1 MVQRLSK
8 NGGCMS
14 ALVWVR
20 RDFRLTDNAALSDA
34 VANHNRVLMVYIH
47 APDEQ
52 APWQPGA
59 ASNWWLHHTLMA
71 FEKSLNGKHLHIV
84 SGPTLKSLNNL
95 IKSEQ
100 ITDVYFNKLYEP
112 ALMEQEKSVTKSLEH
127 HGINVHAFEGALLSN
142 PFMVSPST
150 NQGYKVFTPY
160 WRNASA
166 HISPSP
172 IFQAPNA
179 WTDIVPKDP
188 SLKIADLN
196 LLSGHPWE
204 QKFHSYWNP
213 GEQGALDDLDMF
225 VESHAKDYPTQRDI
239 PNLSGT
245 SFLSAPLHFGEI
257 TPRQIWLRLHHEVF
271 QQNLPSA
278 PVEVFLR
285 QLGWREFAHHVLVHN
300 PHTATQPLDPK
311 YKNFPWLNNTQHFD
325 AWKRG
330 QTGFPLVDA
339 GMRQLWEM
347 GWMHNRV
354 RMSVSGVL
362 CKQLGIS
369 WLEGA
374 KWFWE
379 TLVDAN
385 LANNTLGWQW
395 SAGCGADAAPYFRI
409 LNPIRQAERFDPK
422 GSYVKKWCPEL
433 TPLKDKDIFEPHL
446 TNHNKPYP
454 PPLVDLKLARLQ
466 ALARKK

>member
-1 MVQRLSK
+1 M
-8 NGGCMS
+8 N
-14 ALVWVR
+14 ALLWIR
-20 RDFRLTDNAALSDA
+20 RDFRLTDNAALSAA
-34 VANHNRVLMVYIH
+34 VANHDKVLIVYIH

-59 ASNWWLHHTLMA
+59 ASNWWLHHTLKA
-71 FEKSLNGKHLHIV
+71 FEKSLKGKRLHIV
-84 SGPTLKSLNNL
+84 SAPTAQTLADLAQEENIS
-95 IKSEQ
+95 
-100 ITDVYFNKLYEP
+100 DVYFNKLYEP
-112 ALMEQEKSVTKSLEH
+112 ALMAQEKIATQVLEDS
-127 HGINVHAFEGALLSN
+127 GVAVHSFDGALLSD
-142 PFMVSPST
+142 PFLVAPST

-166 HISPSP
+166 HISPTP
-172 IFQAPNA
+172 VFPAPTT
-179 WTDIVPKDP
+179 WKDLKPKSS
-188 SLKIADLN
+188 SLTVDDLH
-196 LLSGHPWE
+196 LLSGHAWE

-225 VESHAKDYPTQRDI
+225 VESHATDYPTQRDI
-239 PNLSGT
+239 PDLSGT

-257 TPRQIWLRLHHEVF
+257 TPRQIWLRLHQEVLS
-271 QQNLPSA
+271 QNLPAS

-300 PHTATQPLDPK
+300 PHTSTQPLDAK
-311 YKNFPWLNNTQHFD
+311 YKNFPWVKNSVHLK
-325 AWKRG
+325 AWEKG

-354 RMSVSGVL
+354 RMSASGVL
-362 CKQLGIS
+362 CKQLGIN

-374 KWFWE
+374 RWFWD

-385 LANNTLGWQW
+385 LANNSMGWQW

-422 GSYVKKWCPEL
+422 GRYVKKWCPEL
-433 TPLKDKDIFEPHL
+433 TPLTDKQIFEPHL
-446 TNHNKPYP
+446 SGQPLSYP
-454 PPLVDLKLARLQ
+454 VPLVDLKVARLQ
-466 ALARKK
+466 ALGRGKS

>member
-1 MVQRLSK
+1 M
-8 NGGCMS
+8 N

-20 RDFRLTDNAALSDA
+20 RDFRLTDNAALSAA
-34 VANHNRVLMVYIH
+34 VANHDRVLLVYIH

-59 ASNWWLHHTLMA
+59 ASNWWLHHTLIE
-71 FEKSLNGKHLHIV
+71 FEKSLKGKHLHIV
-84 SGPTLKSLNNL
+84 SAPTLPTLKKL
-95 IKSEQ
+95 IEQ
-100 ITDVYFNKLYEP
+100 ENITDVYFNKLYEP
-112 ALMEQEKSVTKSLEH
+112 ALIQQEKSITLALEDNGVKV
-127 HGINVHAFEGALLSN
+127 HGFDGALLCN
-142 PFMVSPST
+142 PFMVAPST

-166 HISPSP
+166 FISPAP
-172 IFQAPNA
+172 IFSAPSGWNA
-179 WTDIVPKDP
+179 IVPSAT
-188 SLKIADLN
+188 SLSVNDLN

-204 QKFHSYWNP
+204 KKFHAYWQP

-225 VESHAKDYPTQRDI
+225 VESHAKDYPTQRDVPDI
-239 PNLSGT
+239 SGT

-257 TPRQIWLRLHHEVF
+257 TPRQIWLRLHQEVLS
-271 QQNLPSA
+271 QNLPSS

-300 PHTATQPLDPK
+300 PHTANQPLDSK
-311 YKNFPWLNNTQHFD
+311 YKNFPWLNNPTHFN
-325 AWKRG
+325 AWKKGR
-330 QTGFPLVDA
+330 TGFPLVDA

-369 WLEGA
+369 WLDGA

-422 GSYVKKWCPEL
+422 GKYVKKWCPEL

-446 TNHNKPYP
+446 TNHPQSYP
-454 PPLVDLKLARLQ
+454 SPLVDLKLARLQ
-466 ALARKK
+466 ALSRKK

>member
-1 MVQRLSK
+1 M
-8 NGGCMS
+8 N

-20 RDFRLTDNAALSDA
+20 RDFRLTDNAALSAA
-34 VANHNRVLMVYIH
+34 VANHDRVLMVYVH

-59 ASNWWLHHTLMA
+59 ASNWWLHHTLVE
-71 FEKSLNGKHLHIV
+71 FEKSLKDKHLHIV
-84 SGPTLKSLNNL
+84 ASPTLPSLKKL
-95 IKSEQ
+95 VEQ
-100 ITDVYFNKLYEP
+100 ENISDVYFNKLYEP
-112 ALMEQEKSVTKSLEH
+112 ALIKQEKSVTLALENEGVKV
-127 HGINVHAFEGALLSN
+127 HGFEGALLCN
-142 PFMVSPST
+142 PLMVAPTT

-166 HISPSP
+166 FVSPTP
-172 IFQAPNA
+172 IFPAPAIWNA
-179 WTDIVPKDP
+179 ITPSVP
-188 SLKIADLN
+188 SLSVDDLH

-204 QKFHSYWNP
+204 KKFYAYWNP
-213 GEQGALDDLDMF
+213 GEQGALADLDMF
-225 VESHAKDYPTQRDI
+225 VESHAKDYPTQRDVPDI
-239 PNLSGT
+239 SGT

-257 TPRQIWLRLHHEVF
+257 TPRQIWLRLHQEVLS
-271 QQNLPSA
+271 QNLPSS

-300 PHTATQPLDPK
+300 PHTANQPLDAK
-311 YKNFPWLNNTQHFD
+311 YKNFPWVKNPGYLHN
-325 AWKRG
+325 WKKG
-330 QTGFPLVDA
+330 KTGFPLVDA

-354 RMSVSGVL
+354 RMSASGVL
-362 CKQLGIS
+362 CKQLGIN

-374 KWFWE
+374 QWFWD

-385 LANNTLGWQW
+385 LANNTMGWQW

-409 LNPIRQAERFDPK
+409 LNPILQAERFDSK
-422 GSYVKKWCPEL
+422 GRYVKKWCPEL
-433 TPLKDKDIFEPHL
+433 NSLNGKEIFNPHL
-446 TNHNKPYP
+446 ASNLASKSVKYP
-454 PPLVDLKLARLQ
+454 PPIVDLKLARMQ

>member
-1 MVQRLSK
+1 M
-8 NGGCMS
+8 N

-20 RDFRLTDNAALSDA
+20 RDFRLTDNAALSAA
-34 VANHNRVLMVYIH
+34 VANHDRVLIVYIH

-59 ASNWWLHHTLMA
+59 ASNWWLHHTLIA
-71 FEKSLNGKHLHIV
+71 FENSLQGKHFHIV
-84 SGPTLKSLNNL
+84 AGPTGETLNQL
-95 IKSEQ
+95 IKSEN

-112 ALMEQEKSVTKSLEH
+112 ALMEQEKLVTSMLENNTVSVHS
-127 HGINVHAFEGALLSN
+127 FDGALLCD
-142 PFMVSPST
+142 PFLVAPST

-166 HISPSP
+166 HISPTP
-172 IFQAPNA
+172 VFPAPTG
-179 WTDIVPKDP
+179 WKSVIPKTPTLHVDD
-188 SLKIADLN
+188 LKLV
-196 LLSGHPWE
+196 SGHPWE
-204 QKFHSYWNP
+204 KKFHAYWNP

-225 VESHAKDYPTQRDI
+225 VESHAKDYPTQRDV
-239 PNLSGT
+239 PDVSGT

-257 TPRQIWLRLHHEVF
+257 TPRQIWLRLHQEVLS
-271 QQNLPSA
+271 QNLPAS

-300 PHTATQPLDPK
+300 PHTATQPLDQK
-311 YKNFPWLNNTQHFD
+311 YKNFPWVNNPLHTQVWQD
-325 AWKRG
+325 G

-354 RMSVSGVL
+354 RMSAAGVL
-362 CKQLGIS
+362 CKQLGIN

-374 KWFWE
+374 RWFWD

-385 LANNTLGWQW
+385 LANNTMGWQW

-422 GSYVKKWCPEL
+422 GRYVKKWCPEL
-433 TPLKDKDIFEPHL
+433 TVLKDKQVFEPHL
-446 TNHNKPYP
+446 ANHNIVYP
-454 PPLVDLKLARLQ
+454 APIVDLKTARLQ
-466 ALARKK
+466 ALGRGKI